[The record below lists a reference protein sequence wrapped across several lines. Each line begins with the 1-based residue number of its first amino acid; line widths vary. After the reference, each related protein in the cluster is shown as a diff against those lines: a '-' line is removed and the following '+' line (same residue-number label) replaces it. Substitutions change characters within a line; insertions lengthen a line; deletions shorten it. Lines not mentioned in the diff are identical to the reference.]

1 MAATRPC
8 GVIRSHPL
16 SPECFRT
23 GVNRLKPASMMER
36 ILGIKFR
43 EYGQIYYFLSGG
55 QPVAV
60 GDRVIVETDQGQ
72 GIGEVVTLRDDLP
85 EDAGEAEAD
94 LRPILRVASGEDL
107 EQAAENEKL
116 GDEARAFC
124 NECIRGRD
132 LEMKLVDVEV
142 FFDRSKIIFYFTAP
156 TRIDF
161 RELVKDLVKNYRT
174 RIELRQIGVRHE
186 TQMIGAVGNCG
197 MVCCCR
203 RFLRKFAP
211 VTIKMAKEQNLFLNP
226 AKISGIC
233 GRLLC
238 CLSYEQENYEE
249 FHRRCP
255 RLGKKYLTSRGAVKV
270 LRANMFRG
278 SLALLTE
285 SNEEVEVT
293 LEEWQQMEPRRP
305 EQGGGGPAGGHG
317 GNMPRPDGQHERRA
331 DGPEGQPREGRD
343 GRRPERGDRPERGE
357 RGDRPERSDRA
368 DRPDRSDR
376 SDRGERRDGRAPQA
390 QPAPS
395 APHDAPRPAREA
407 APAGSIAQAAFAA
420 TFDTFMTGGPVP
432 QAEGA
437 DAPVVVETGPA
448 ALTGDGAVSTPA
460 DAAAPITSVATVAP
474 VTTAAS
480 AAGGESVVPAGVP
493 AGSGEPYGGTAPQ
506 ASGTGAAAPEAGSS
520 QNQPG
525 AAPAVQAPVV
535 APTVASA
542 PAAIAMPRARGPLK
556 NTDPSTL
563 RSSRGRRKR
572 KRRPSG
578 PREGGE
584 GGSGGGH
591 DGGHGNE

>member
-1 MAATRPC
+1 
-8 GVIRSHPL
+8 
-16 SPECFRT
+16 
-23 GVNRLKPASMMER
+23 MMER

-55 QPVAV
+55 QTVAE

-72 GIGEVVTLRDDLP
+72 GIGEVVALRDDLP
-85 EDAGEAEAD
+85 EDAGETEGD
-94 LRPILRVASGEDL
+94 LKPILRVAVGEDL

-270 LRANMFRG
+270 LRANMFRS

-285 SNEEVEVT
+285 TNEEVEVT

-305 EQGGGGPAGGHG
+305 DQGGGGFGGGAGGG
-317 GNMPRPDGQHERRA
+317 GR
-331 DGPEGQPREGRD
+331 PEGQDGPGPRD
-343 GRRPERGDRPERGE
+343 GRRPERGDRPERHDRQERAERPDRPDRQGRNGNGE
-357 RGDRPERSDRA
+357 RGDRPDRP

-376 SDRGERRDGRAPQA
+376 RDARAPQDG
-390 QPAPS
+390 QPPLREIVPS
-395 APHDAPRPAREA
+395 GA
-407 APAGSIAQAAFAA
+407 ASVPAGSIGQAAFAA
-420 TFDTFMTGGPVP
+420 TFDTFMFAGPTP

-437 DAPVVVETGPA
+437 STPQATAGGPGVAPETSGTA
-448 ALTGDGAVSTPA
+448 EAAVSAAPA
-460 DAAAPITSVATVAP
+460 HGGEAAAPQETATSPPSAP
-474 VTTAAS
+474 VGAVAGDAAQVPGAEAPAGPASLAPLATPAAS
-480 AAGGESVVPAGVP
+480 S
-493 AGSGEPYGGTAPQ
+493 
-506 ASGTGAAAPEAGSS
+506 
-520 QNQPG
+520 G
-525 AAPAVQAPVV
+525 AAPAGG
-535 APTVASA
+535 A

-578 PREGGE
+578 PREGGQGE
-584 GGSGGGH
+584 GGQGGA
-591 DGGHGNE
+591 GGMND

>member
-1 MAATRPC
+1 
-8 GVIRSHPL
+8 
-16 SPECFRT
+16 
-23 GVNRLKPASMMER
+23 MER

-72 GIGEVVTLRDDLP
+72 GIGEVVALRDDLP
-85 EDAGEAEAD
+85 EDAGETEGD
-94 LRPILRVASGEDL
+94 LRPIMRVAGGEDL

-305 EQGGGGPAGGHG
+305 EQGGGGPGGGQG
-317 GNMPRPDGQHERRA
+317 GGQGGGMPRPDGHHERRA
-331 DGPEGQPREGRD
+331 DGPDGQPREGRD

-357 RGDRPERSDRA
+357 RGDRPERSDR
-368 DRPDRSDR
+368 

-390 QPAPS
+390 LPMA
-395 APHDAPRPAREA
+395 HDAPRPAREA

-420 TFDTFMTGGPVP
+420 TFDTFMTGGPAP

-437 DAPVVVETGPA
+437 GATVAVA
-448 ALTGDGAVSTPA
+448 ADSMSFAGDGA
-460 DAAAPITSVATVAP
+460 
-474 VTTAAS
+474 
-480 AAGGESVVPAGVP
+480 
-493 AGSGEPYGGTAPQ
+493 
-506 ASGTGAAAPEAGSS
+506 
-520 QNQPG
+520 G
-525 AAPAVQAPVV
+525 AAPADAPSPAVSATDGETAVPAAVPTTSGGPALGAVPQAPGTGASASDAGSSPPQAGVQASPASGAAPAAPAPAAPPVV
-535 APTVASA
+535 GA

-578 PREGGE
+578 SREGGE

-591 DGGHGNE
+591 TGGPGGE

>member
-1 MAATRPC
+1 
-8 GVIRSHPL
+8 
-16 SPECFRT
+16 
-23 GVNRLKPASMMER
+23 MER

>member
-1 MAATRPC
+1 
-8 GVIRSHPL
+8 
-16 SPECFRT
+16 
-23 GVNRLKPASMMER
+23 MMER

-55 QPVAV
+55 QPVV
-60 GDRVIVETDQGQ
+60 EGDRVIVETDQGQ
-72 GIGEVVTLRDDLP
+72 GIGEVVALRDDLP
-85 EDAGEAEAD
+85 EDAGEAEGD
-94 LRPILRVASGEDL
+94 LRPILRVAVGEDL

-270 LRANMFRG
+270 LRANMFRS

-285 SNEEVEVT
+285 TNEEVEVT

-305 EQGGGGPAGGHG
+305 DQGGGGFGGG
-317 GNMPRPDGQHERRA
+317 GGGGGRPEGHHERR
-331 DGPEGQPREGRD
+331 PEGTDGHGPRDGRDGRD
-343 GRRPERGDRPERGE
+343 GRRPERGDRPDRQDRPDRPDRQGRNGNGE
-357 RGDRPERSDRA
+357 RGDRPDRL
-368 DRPDRSDR
+368 D
-376 SDRGERRDGRAPQA
+376 RRDARVPQDG
-390 QPAPS
+390 QPPLREIVPS
-395 APHDAPRPAREA
+395 GA
-407 APAGSIAQAAFAA
+407 ASVPAGSIAQAAFAA
-420 TFDTFMTGGPVP
+420 TFDTFMTDGPALL
-432 QAEGA
+432 AEGA
-437 DAPVVVETGPA
+437 SSPQA
-448 ALTGDGAVSTPA
+448 
-460 DAAAPITSVATVAP
+460 
-474 VTTAAS
+474 
-480 AAGGESVVPAGVP
+480 AAGGAGIAP
-493 AGSGEPYGGTAPQ
+493 EISGTAVADITLAPVQGGADTAPQ
-506 ASGTGAAAPEAGSS
+506 GAALSSPSAPV
-520 QNQPG
+520 G
-525 AAPAVQAPVV
+525 AAGGDAPQAPMTE
-535 APTVASA
+535 APAGPANLATPATPAGGAPAGGA

-578 PREGGE
+578 HRDGGQGE
-584 GGSGGGH
+584 GGQGGG
-591 DGGHGNE
+591 GGMND

>member
-1 MAATRPC
+1 
-8 GVIRSHPL
+8 
-16 SPECFRT
+16 
-23 GVNRLKPASMMER
+23 MMER

-43 EYGQIYYFLSGG
+43 EYGQIYYFISGG
-55 QPVAV
+55 QPVV
-60 GDRVIVETDQGQ
+60 EGDRVIVETDQGQ
-72 GIGEVVTLRDDLP
+72 GIGEVVALRDDLP
-85 EDAGEAEAD
+85 EDAGEAEGD
-94 LRPILRVASGEDL
+94 LRPILRVAVGEDL

-270 LRANMFRG
+270 LRANMFRS

-285 SNEEVEVT
+285 TNEEVEVT

-305 EQGGGGPAGGHG
+305 DQGGGFGGG
-317 GNMPRPDGQHERRA
+317 GGGGRPE
-331 DGPEGQPREGRD
+331 GPEGHGPRDGRDGRD
-343 GRRPERGDRPERGE
+343 GRRPERGDRPERTDRTDRPDRQGRSGNGE
-357 RGDRPERSDRA
+357 RGDRP
-368 DRPDRSDR
+368 DRPDRLD
-376 SDRGERRDGRAPQA
+376 RRDARVPQEG
-390 QPAPS
+390 QPPLREIVPS
-395 APHDAPRPAREA
+395 GAAS

-420 TFDTFMTGGPVP
+420 TFDTFMTGDPAPLAEEASSP
-432 QAEGA
+432 QAAAGGVGIAPEISGTAGA
-437 DAPVVVETGPA
+437 D
-448 ALTGDGAVSTPA
+448 
-460 DAAAPITSVATVAP
+460 ITVAP
-474 VTTAAS
+474 VQGGSDTAPQGAAPS
-480 AAGGESVVPAGVP
+480 SPSAPMGAAGGDAPQAPAAEAPAGTATMAPQATP
-493 AGSGEPYGGTAPQ
+493 AVSSGTAP
-506 ASGTGAAAPEAGSS
+506 ASG
-520 QNQPG
+520 
-525 AAPAVQAPVV
+525 APAGG
-535 APTVASA
+535 A

-578 PREGGE
+578 HRDGGQGE
-584 GGSGGGH
+584 GGQGGG
-591 DGGHGNE
+591 GGMND

>member
-16 SPECFRT
+16 PPECFRT
-23 GVNRLKPASMMER
+23 GVNRLKPASTMER

-72 GIGEVVTLRDDLP
+72 GIGEVVALRGDLP
-85 EDAGEAEAD
+85 EDAGETEAD

-305 EQGGGGPAGGHG
+305 EQGGGGPGGHG
-317 GNMPRPDGQHERRA
+317 GGMPRP
-331 DGPEGQPREGRD
+331 
-343 GRRPERGDRPERGE
+343 
-357 RGDRPERSDRA
+357 
-368 DRPDRSDR
+368 
-376 SDRGERRDGRAPQA
+376 
-390 QPAPS
+390 
-395 APHDAPRPAREA
+395 
-407 APAGSIAQAAFAA
+407 
-420 TFDTFMTGGPVP
+420 
-432 QAEGA
+432 
-437 DAPVVVETGPA
+437 
-448 ALTGDGAVSTPA
+448 
-460 DAAAPITSVATVAP
+460 
-474 VTTAAS
+474 
-480 AAGGESVVPAGVP
+480 
-493 AGSGEPYGGTAPQ
+493 
-506 ASGTGAAAPEAGSS
+506 
-520 QNQPG
+520 
-525 AAPAVQAPVV
+525 
-535 APTVASA
+535 
-542 PAAIAMPRARGPLK
+542 
-556 NTDPSTL
+556 
-563 RSSRGRRKR
+563 
-572 KRRPSG
+572 
-578 PREGGE
+578 
-584 GGSGGGH
+584 
-591 DGGHGNE
+591 

>member
-1 MAATRPC
+1 MRRNPFAP
-8 GVIRSHPL
+8 P

-23 GVNRLKPASMMER
+23 GVNRLKPASTMER

-72 GIGEVVTLRDDLP
+72 GIGEVVALRDDLP
-85 EDAGEAEAD
+85 EDAGETEAD

-124 NECIRGRD
+124 NECIRGRG

-285 SNEEVEVT
+285 TNEEVEVT

-305 EQGGGGPAGGHG
+305 DQGGGGPGGA
-317 GNMPRPDGQHERRA
+317 MPRPDGHHERRA

-343 GRRPERGDRPERGE
+343 GRRSERGERPERGERGE
-357 RGDRPERSDRA
+357 RGDRPERA
-368 DRPDRSDR
+368 DRPDRT
-376 SDRGERRDGRAPQA
+376 DRGERRDGRVPQA
-390 QPAPS
+390 PPME
-395 APHDAPRPAREA
+395 HEAPRPAREA
-407 APAGSIAQAAFAA
+407 APAGSIAQAAFAV
-420 TFDTFMTGGPVP
+420 TFDTFMTGGPAP

-437 DAPVVVETGPA
+437 GAPVAVEAGSVNFA
-448 ALTGDGAVSTPA
+448 GDGAG
-460 DAAAPITSVATVAP
+460 
-474 VTTAAS
+474 S
-480 AAGGESVVPAGVP
+480 APAGVP
-493 AGSGEPYGGTAPQ
+493 APTVSTAGGETVAPAAVPAASVGSVPQ
-506 ASGTGAAAPEAGSS
+506 ASGTGAAASDAGSP
-520 QNQPG
+520 QPQAGVQAGPASG
-525 AAPAVQAPVV
+525 AAPAAPAPAP
-535 APTVASA
+535 APTVAGA

-591 DGGHGNE
+591 ADGHGSE

>member
-1 MAATRPC
+1 
-8 GVIRSHPL
+8 
-16 SPECFRT
+16 
-23 GVNRLKPASMMER
+23 MER

-55 QPVAV
+55 QPVV
-60 GDRVIVETDQGQ
+60 EGDRVIVETDQGQ
-72 GIGEVVTLRDDLP
+72 GIGEVVALRDDLP
-85 EDAGEAEAD
+85 EDAGEAEGD
-94 LRPILRVASGEDL
+94 LRPILRVAVGEDL

-270 LRANMFRG
+270 LRANMFRS

-285 SNEEVEVT
+285 TNEEVEVT

-305 EQGGGGPAGGHG
+305 DQGGGGFGGG
-317 GNMPRPDGQHERRA
+317 GGGGGRPEGHHERR
-331 DGPEGQPREGRD
+331 PEGTDGHGPRDGRDGRD
-343 GRRPERGDRPERGE
+343 GRRPERGDRPDRQDRPDRPDRQGRNGNGE
-357 RGDRPERSDRA
+357 RGDRPDRL
-368 DRPDRSDR
+368 D
-376 SDRGERRDGRAPQA
+376 RRDARVPQDG
-390 QPAPS
+390 QPPLREIVPS
-395 APHDAPRPAREA
+395 GA
-407 APAGSIAQAAFAA
+407 ASVPAGSIAQAAFAA
-420 TFDTFMTGGPVP
+420 TFDTFMTDGPALL
-432 QAEGA
+432 AEGA
-437 DAPVVVETGPA
+437 SSPQA
-448 ALTGDGAVSTPA
+448 
-460 DAAAPITSVATVAP
+460 
-474 VTTAAS
+474 
-480 AAGGESVVPAGVP
+480 AAGGAGIAP
-493 AGSGEPYGGTAPQ
+493 EISGTAVADITLAPVQGGADTAPQ
-506 ASGTGAAAPEAGSS
+506 GAALSSPSAPV
-520 QNQPG
+520 G
-525 AAPAVQAPVV
+525 AAGGDAPQAPMTE
-535 APTVASA
+535 APAGPANLATPATPAGGAPAGGA

-578 PREGGE
+578 HRDGGQGE
-584 GGSGGGH
+584 GGQGGG
-591 DGGHGNE
+591 GGMND

>member
-1 MAATRPC
+1 
-8 GVIRSHPL
+8 
-16 SPECFRT
+16 
-23 GVNRLKPASMMER
+23 MMER

-55 QPVAV
+55 QPVV
-60 GDRVIVETDQGQ
+60 EGDRVIVETDQGQ
-72 GIGEVVTLRDDLP
+72 GIGEVVALRDDLP
-85 EDAGEAEAD
+85 EDAGEAEGD
-94 LRPILRVASGEDL
+94 LRPILRVAVGEDL

-270 LRANMFRG
+270 LRANMFRS

-285 SNEEVEVT
+285 TNEEVEVT

-305 EQGGGGPAGGHG
+305 DQGGGGFGGG
-317 GNMPRPDGQHERRA
+317 GGGGGRPEGHHERR
-331 DGPEGQPREGRD
+331 PEGTDGHGPRDGRDGRD
-343 GRRPERGDRPERGE
+343 GRRPERGDRPDRQDRPDRPDRQGRNGNGE
-357 RGDRPERSDRA
+357 RGDRP
-368 DRPDRSDR
+368 DRPDRPDR
-376 SDRGERRDGRAPQA
+376 LDRRDARVPQDG
-390 QPAPS
+390 QPPLLEIVPS
-395 APHDAPRPAREA
+395 GA
-407 APAGSIAQAAFAA
+407 ASVPAGSIAQAAFAA
-420 TFDTFMTGGPVP
+420 TFDTFMTDGPALL
-432 QAEGA
+432 AEGA
-437 DAPVVVETGPA
+437 SSPQA
-448 ALTGDGAVSTPA
+448 
-460 DAAAPITSVATVAP
+460 
-474 VTTAAS
+474 
-480 AAGGESVVPAGVP
+480 AAGGAGIAP
-493 AGSGEPYGGTAPQ
+493 EISGTAVADITLAPVQGGADTAPQ
-506 ASGTGAAAPEAGSS
+506 GAALSSPSAPV
-520 QNQPG
+520 G
-525 AAPAVQAPVV
+525 AAGGDAPQAPMTE
-535 APTVASA
+535 APAGPANLATPATPAGGAPAGGA

-578 PREGGE
+578 HRDGGQGE
-584 GGSGGGH
+584 GGQGGG
-591 DGGHGNE
+591 GGMND

>member
-1 MAATRPC
+1 
-8 GVIRSHPL
+8 
-16 SPECFRT
+16 
-23 GVNRLKPASMMER
+23 MMER

-55 QPVAV
+55 QPVVV

-72 GIGEVVTLRDDLP
+72 GIGEVVALRDDLP
-85 EDAGEAEAD
+85 EDAGEAEGD
-94 LRPILRVASGEDL
+94 LRPIMRVAVGEDL

-270 LRANMFRG
+270 LRANMFRS

-285 SNEEVEVT
+285 TNEEVEVT

-305 EQGGGGPAGGHG
+305 DQGGGGVGGGAGRPEGH
-317 GNMPRPDGQHERRA
+317 HERRSE
-331 DGPEGQPREGRD
+331 GPEGHGPREGRD
-343 GRRPERGDRPERGE
+343 GRRPERGDRPDRTDRPDRQGRNGNDE
-357 RGDRPERSDRA
+357 RGDRPDKSDR
-368 DRPDRSDR
+368 
-376 SDRGERRDGRAPQA
+376 RDARAPQEG
-390 QPAPS
+390 QPPLQESVSSGAAS
-395 APHDAPRPAREA
+395 

-420 TFDTFMTGGPVP
+420 TFDTFMTGDPAP
-432 QAEGA
+432 LIEGA
-437 DAPVVVETGPA
+437 NFSQAAAGGSGVAPETS
-448 ALTGDGAVSTPA
+448 L
-460 DAAAPITSVATVAP
+460 AAAPAASMASVHVGEVAAPQGAAPSSLFAP
-474 VTTAAS
+474 VG
-480 AAGGESVVPAGVP
+480 AAGGDAPQAPVAEAPAGP
-493 AGSGEPYGGTAPQ
+493 ATLTTPAASSGTAP
-506 ASGTGAAAPEAGSS
+506 AG
-520 QNQPG
+520 G
-525 AAPAVQAPVV
+525 APAGG
-535 APTVASA
+535 A

-578 PREGGE
+578 HR
-584 GGSGGGH
+584 
-591 DGGHGNE
+591 DGGQG

>member
-1 MAATRPC
+1 
-8 GVIRSHPL
+8 
-16 SPECFRT
+16 
-23 GVNRLKPASMMER
+23 MER

-55 QPVAV
+55 HPVV
-60 GDRVIVETDQGQ
+60 EGDRVIVETDQGQ
-72 GIGEVVTLRDDLP
+72 GIGEVVALRDDLP
-85 EDAGEAEAD
+85 EDAGEAEGD
-94 LRPILRVASGEDL
+94 LRPILRVAVGEDL

-270 LRANMFRG
+270 LRANMFRS

-285 SNEEVEVT
+285 TNEEVEVT

-305 EQGGGGPAGGHG
+305 DQGGGGFGGG
-317 GNMPRPDGQHERRA
+317 GGGGGGRPEGHHERRPE
-331 DGPEGQPREGRD
+331 GPEGHGPRDGRDGRD
-343 GRRPERGDRPERGE
+343 GRRPERGDRPDRQDRPDRPDRQGRNGNGE
-357 RGDRPERSDRA
+357 RGDRP
-368 DRPDRSDR
+368 DRPDRLD
-376 SDRGERRDGRAPQA
+376 RRDARVPQDG
-390 QPAPS
+390 QPPLREIVPS
-395 APHDAPRPAREA
+395 GA
-407 APAGSIAQAAFAA
+407 ASVPAGSIAQAAFAA
-420 TFDTFMTGGPVP
+420 TFDTFMTDGPAP
-432 QAEGA
+432 LAEGA
-437 DAPVVVETGPA
+437 SSPQ
-448 ALTGDGAVSTPA
+448 
-460 DAAAPITSVATVAP
+460 AAAGGVGIAPEISGTAGADITVAP
-474 VTTAAS
+474 VQGGADTAPQG
-480 AAGGESVVPAGVP
+480 AAPSSPVHATGGDAPQAPMTEAP
-493 AGSGEPYGGTAPQ
+493 AGSALQAPLATPTA
-506 ASGTGAAAPEAGSS
+506 SS
-520 QNQPG
+520 G
-525 AAPAVQAPVV
+525 AAPAGV
-535 APTVASA
+535 APAGGA

-578 PREGGE
+578 HRDGGQ
-584 GGSGGGH
+584 GGG
-591 DGGHGNE
+591 GGMND